1 MSRRYHEARLVAA
14 GAVGNALEFYDFV
27 VFGYLATHI
36 GAAFFP
42 AGDPVVSILASL
54 GAFAAGMVMRPIGGL
69 LLGGMA
75 DRLSRRQA
83 LVVSVALIAVPT
95 FLIGLLP
102 GHASIGIAAPILLIG
117 LRMLQGLSLGGEF
130 PTSLIWLIESA
141 PPGRRGFFGS
151 FAGQGATLGMLL
163 GTTVCYATSTAL
175 GPQAMAEWG
184 WRLPFLASGA
194 LTLLAVLLRR
204 TVLHDEAPR
213 PAAVASPVRE
223 VLRNSRGALAGIFFA
238 NAATGTTSFVVL
250 MFIVPWLMQTAGL
263 GYSDALALNIET
275 LLLVVFLTPLTGIL
289 GDRIGQR
296 RAALIG
302 LGILIC
308 GSWGFLRL
316 MQSGDPALDLIGELG
331 LAIGFCLLMTS
342 IGPLM
347 ADALPDHTRV
357 TGVALAH
364 GSAVG
369 ILGGLAPMVVQWL
382 MHASGDEMAPAHVI
396 MAVSLVSAAAL
407 LIAPCFR
414 RPLAAPA
421 AGSVAQPAE

>member
-1 MSRRYHEARLVAA
+1 MRRHYHQARLVAA
-14 GAVGNALEFYDFV
+14 GAIGNALEFYDFV
-27 VFGYLATHI
+27 VFGYLASHI

-42 AGDPVVSILASL
+42 AGDPVASILASL
-54 GAFAAGMVMRPIGGL
+54 GAFAAGMVMRPLGGL

-117 LRMLQGLSLGGEF
+117 MRMLQGLSLGGEF
-130 PTSLIWLIESA
+130 PASLIWLVESA

-175 GPQAMAEWG
+175 GPEVMADWG
-184 WRLPFLASGA
+184 WRLPFLISGV

-204 TVLHDEAPR
+204 AALHGETPR

-223 VLRNSRGALAGIFFA
+223 VLRHSRGALIGIFFA

-263 GYSDALALNIET
+263 AYPDALALNIET
-275 LLLVVFLTPLTGIL
+275 LVLVVLLTPLAGLL

-316 MQSGDPALDLIGELG
+316 MQSGHPALDRTGEIG
-331 LAIGFCLLMTS
+331 LAVGFCLLMTS

-347 ADALPDHTRV
+347 ADALPRHTRV

-382 MHASGDEMAPAHVI
+382 MHASGDEMVPAYVI
-396 MAVSLVSAAAL
+396 MGGSLVSAAAL
-407 LIAPCFR
+407 LSAPCFR
-414 RPLAAPA
+414 QTMAVR
-421 AGSVAQPAE
+421 AGDGTVQPAE